1 MRTINT
7 FKAITLASAVV
18 LLASCQGNRA
28 DEKQLATTATEVRVV
43 TQVVQPVS
51 INRQFRY
58 PATIQAY
65 KENHLAPATA
75 GRVEKVL
82 VDVGDR
88 VKAGD
93 VVAML
98 DRTTYQQA
106 KIQFE
111 KLKIDLQRVDS
122 LLKVGAI
129 PQQQY
134 DAVKMQYDI
143 AKTNLEFLDD
153 NTSLKSPINGIITGK
168 YINDGELF
176 TMSPA
181 PGVGKPAVVSI
192 MQLDKLKLLVGV
204 SSTYLNAVKPG
215 MKVTVKTEL
224 YPDKEFTGTVEK
236 VYPTIDNMT
245 KTFTIEVV
253 VPNPDKMLRPGMF
266 ATAYINVGVGD
277 ALLVPAFV
285 VLKQSGTN
293 ERYVFVYD
301 NGKAIRRNIE
311 QGDVFDD
318 KVEIIKGLSAG
329 EEIIVEGQTIVFDGQ
344 PVVKK

>member
-1 MRTINT
+1 MRTLINIKT
-7 FKAITLASAVV
+7 IALASVV
-18 LLASCQGNRA
+18 LFLVSCKGNKA
-28 DEKQLATTATEVRVV
+28 EVAQPVAIVETKVV
-43 TQVVQPVS
+43 TQLVQPVS
-51 INRQFRY
+51 IERQLRY

-88 VKAGD
+88 VKAGQL
-93 VVAML
+93 VAML
-98 DRTTYQQA
+98 DRTNYKQA
-106 KIQFE
+106 KIQFD
-111 KLKIDLQRVDS
+111 KVKIDLQRVDS

-153 NTSLKSPINGIITGK
+153 NTSLKSPIDGIITGK
-168 YINDGELF
+168 YINDGEMF

-204 SSTYLNAVKPG
+204 SSTYLNSIKPG
-215 MKVTVKTEL
+215 MNVTVKTEV
-224 YPDKEFTGTVEK
+224 YPDKEFTGNIEK
-236 VYPTIDNMT
+236 IYPTIDNMT
-245 KTFTIEVV
+245 KTFTVEVV
-253 VPNPDKMLRPGMF
+253 VANPDMKLRPGMF
-266 ATAYINVGVGD
+266 ATAIINVGKGD
-277 ALLVPAFV
+277 ALLVPAFA

-293 ERYVFVYD
+293 ERYVFVYQ
-301 NGKAIRRNIE
+301 NGKAVRRTVE
-311 QGDVFDD
+311 QGDVFED
-318 KVEIIKGLSAG
+318 KVEIEKGLTAG
-329 EEIIVEGQTIVFDGQ
+329 EEIIIEGHTIVADGQ
-344 PVVKK
+344 AVVKK

>member
-1 MRTINT
+1 MRTFANIKT
-7 FKAITLASAVV
+7 VAVASLA
-18 LLASCQGNRA
+18 LFLASCKGNKA
-28 DEKQLATTATEVRVV
+28 GVNQPVAVNDVRVV
-43 TQVVQPVS
+43 TQLVQPVS
-51 INRQFRY
+51 IERQLRY

-88 VKAGD
+88 VKAGQL
-93 VVAML
+93 VAML

-111 KLKIDLQRVDS
+111 KLKVDLQRVDS

-153 NTSLKSPINGIITGK
+153 NTSLKSPIDGIITGK

-176 TMSPA
+176 AMSPA

-204 SSTYLNAVKPG
+204 SSSYLNSVKLG
-215 MKVTVKTEL
+215 MKVSIKTEI
-224 YPDKEFTGTVEK
+224 YPDMDFTGTIEK
-236 VYPTIDNMT
+236 IYPTIDNMT
-245 KTFTIEVV
+245 KTFTVEVV
-253 VPNPDKMLRPGMF
+253 VANPDMKLRPGMF
-266 ATAYINVGVGD
+266 ATATINVGKGD
-277 ALLVPAFV
+277 ALLVPAFA

-293 ERYVFVYD
+293 ERYLFVYE
-301 NGKAIRRNIE
+301 NGKAIRRTVV

-318 KVEIIKGLSAG
+318 KVEIEKGLSAG
-329 EEIIVEGQTIVFDGQ
+329 EEIIIEGHTIVADGQT
-344 PVVKK
+344 VVKK

>member
-1 MRTINT
+1 MKTLAHLRTIA
-7 FKAITLASAVV
+7 FASVALFV
-18 LLASCQGNRA
+18 ASCKGNKA
-28 DEKQLATTATEVRVV
+28 EIAQPVAVPEVKVV
-43 TQVVQPVS
+43 TQLVQPIS
-51 INRQFRY
+51 IERQLRY
-58 PATIQAY
+58 PATILAY

-82 VDVGDR
+82 VDVGDKVR
-88 VKAGD
+88 AGQL
-93 VVAML
+93 VAML

-106 KIQFE
+106 RIQFE

-129 PQQQY
+129 PQQQF

-153 NTSLKSPINGIITGK
+153 NTSLKSPIDGIITGK

-176 TMSPA
+176 AMSPA

-204 SSTYLNAVKPG
+204 SSTYLNAVKLG
-215 MKVTVKTEL
+215 MKVAVKTEI
-224 YPDKEFTGTVEK
+224 YPDKEFVGTIEK
-236 VYPTIDNMT
+236 IYPTIDNMT
-245 KTFTIEVV
+245 KTFTVEVV
-253 VPNPDKMLRPGMF
+253 VANPDMKLRPGMF
-266 ATAYINVGVGD
+266 ATAIINVGKGD
-277 ALLVPAFV
+277 ALLVPAFA

-293 ERYVFVYD
+293 ERYVFVYS
-301 NGKAIRRNIE
+301 NGKAIRRTVE
-311 QGDVFDD
+311 QGNVFDD
-318 KVEIIKGLSAG
+318 KVEIEKGLTAG
-329 EEIIVEGQTIVFDGQ
+329 EEIIIEGHTIVADGQ